1 MRRCLFLIAL
11 LTLAATPAAARA
23 DTASRPWPPATGQG
37 TLMVHYGEEH
47 LDDADGPTLLPKV
60 VEESARYKPAL
71 VTTSGDKDNDGTVDQ
86 LQRWKQTLSPTTEPA
101 SPSSPPWETTTARP
115 RRACPRA
122 RRGCSRP
129 ACRAT

>member
-11 LTLAATPAAARA
+11 LLAAIPAAARA
-23 DTASRPWPPATGQG
+23 DTASRPWPPVTGQG

-47 LDDADGPTLLPKV
+47 LHDADGPTLLPKV

-71 VTTSGDKDNDGTVDQ
+71 VTTSGDKNDDGTVDQ
-86 LQRWKQTLSPTTEPA
+86 LQRWKQTLSPYDGAGIPFFA
-101 SPSSPPWETTTARP
+101 AVGTTTARP

-122 RRGCSRP
+122 RRGC
-129 ACRAT
+129 